1 MFSRL
6 SDNCCNCAVG
16 RAHKD
21 RVEWVRRQLG
31 PPATFSLPDSVSK
44 RVVVDKRSSLREE
57 SVKRRVHDL
66 SEEFAH
72 PKINVLHLP
81 QRFSQ
86 LEARNTDDD
95 NAKQQKRKIEDSSSC
110 TSFAPRVQTGGGK
123 ASSPL
128 DPEEPSL
135 FSIKQTPFFH
145 CTIARLAAAHT
156 FLMAEIFRHALTD
169 LRSQST
175 LRRQL
180 LNFSSGTPQSNKI
193 DGRHGH

>member
-1 MFSRL
+1 MGVIYTSGEIAVAMQPAKRTWRRRL
-6 SDNCCNCAVG
+6 ISLACKRLCLACVAVSCST
-16 RAHKD
+16 AVKVFYSTVATAQLAVHTKTESI
-21 RVEWVRRQLG
+21 EWVRRQLD

-44 RVVVDKRSSLREE
+44 RAVVDKRSSLRGE

-110 TSFAPRVQTGGGK
+110 TSFVPRFQTGGGK
-123 ASSPL
+123 AS
-128 DPEEPSL
+128 
-135 FSIKQTPFFH
+135 
-145 CTIARLAAAHT
+145 
-156 FLMAEIFRHALTD
+156 
-169 LRSQST
+169 
-175 LRRQL
+175 
-180 LNFSSGTPQSNKI
+180 
-193 DGRHGH
+193 